1 MNEYDD
7 TEVGTIAI
15 EEETVVAAWASSA
28 LGPVDGSGAAF
39 FDADSPGD
47 DEPFY
52 LYEDAAE
59 QPRKTVG
66 ASALLVLGITGG
78 AAAGALL
85 LSGLLTPAESADP
98 TVGEHVFSSR
108 QPVVTQ
114 TQVLESTPAVE
125 ATTSRSP
132 VLPAVSTNGASTNVV
147 PTAPTIVSDPTTT
160 LVTVTEVPPAP
171 SSSPAPEP
179 SPEPQ
184 PDPQPQPQPDPEPD
198 PSPEPEPDPE
208 PDPQPDPAPDPDPE
222 PDPQPDPDPA
232 PLPNPELDLT
242 SAP

>member
-15 EEETVVAAWASSA
+15 EGETVVAAWASSA
-28 LGPVDGSGAAF
+28 LGPVDGSGAES
-39 FDADSPGD
+39 FDADSLSD
-47 DEPFY
+47 DEPLY
-52 LYEDAAE
+52 VYEDAAE
-59 QPRKTVG
+59 QPRKAVG

-85 LSGLLTPAESADP
+85 LSGLLTPVESA
-98 TVGEHVFSSR
+98 VGEHVFSSR

-114 TQVLESTPAVE
+114 TQVIQSTPVVE
-125 ATTSRSP
+125 TTTSRSP

-147 PTAPTIVSDPTTT
+147 PTAPTIVSYPTTT

-198 PSPEPEPDPE
+198 PAPEPEPDPE
-208 PDPQPDPAPDPDPE
+208 PDPLPDPAPDPDPE